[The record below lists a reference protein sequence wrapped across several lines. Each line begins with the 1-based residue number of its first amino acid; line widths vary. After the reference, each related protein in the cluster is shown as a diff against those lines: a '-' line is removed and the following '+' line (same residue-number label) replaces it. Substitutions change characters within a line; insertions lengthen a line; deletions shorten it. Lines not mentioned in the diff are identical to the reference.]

1 VAVVVVRT
9 AGVVAVVVVALHT
22 AHMAHRVLVHP
33 IALKFFSQS
42 CGRLV

>member
-1 VAVVVVRT
+1 M
-9 AGVVAVVVVALHT
+9 VVVALHIV
-22 AHMAHRVLVHP
+22 HMVHLVLVHP

>member
-1 VAVVVVRT
+1 
-9 AGVVAVVVVALHT
+9 VVVALHT